1 MAPLSNTALSPAIS
15 NHLSHPPAF
24 LPPSFSS
31 ITTRDDASDAA
42 RAKKQKKEMIRNIL
56 IITLNPVTLIIV
68 IMVFYY
74 LIKGIRNEIRY
85 RRQKKKNDLEELA
98 IQQEWERQWNA
109 QFGIGSNN
117 YIPPKTAPVGEDGAV
132 AQPGNSN
139 TNANANANETPRGG
153 FFSFFR
159 WRWPRG
165 NTATVPAMSIDMT
178 EKTTDK
184 DPTFVSEKDD
194 TYARASNDTDRTAIA
209 VGVAPIVTTDDEKK
223 GAR

>member
-1 MAPLSNTALSPAIS
+1 MAPLSNTALAPAIS

-42 RAKKQKKEMIRNIL
+42 RAKKKKERIRNIL
-56 IITLNPVTLIIV
+56 IIAINPVTLIV
-68 IMVFYY
+68 VVMVFYY

-98 IQQEWERQWNA
+98 IQQEWERQWNT

-117 YIPPKTAPVGEDGAV
+117 YIPPKTAPVGEGGAV

-139 TNANANANETPRGG
+139 TNANANETPRAA
-153 FFSFFR
+153 SF
-159 WRWPRG
+159 PSSTG
-165 NTATVPAMSIDMT
+165 DGHA
-178 EKTTDK
+178 
-184 DPTFVSEKDD
+184 
-194 TYARASNDTDRTAIA
+194 AIRRQY
-209 VGVAPIVTTDDEKK
+209 PPY
-223 GAR
+223 R